1 MVLRLFLFTMF
12 AYLYHMASALDIISL
27 QQAKDFLVIDFPDR
41 DAEITRHI
49 KAAIGYIEKY
59 TNHMLYQR
67 PKDYV
72 IDGCSL
78 EIYDYPLE
86 VSTTV
91 DRVHNNVLSKTYY
104 AKSGTVLNATVGYS
118 NPDNIPEE
126 LIEAAYK
133 LITYLTENKDI
144 YTAGLPWDVQMLV
157 NKWRRSATI

>member
-1 MVLRLFLFTMF
+1 
-12 AYLYHMASALDIISL
+12 MASALDVISL

-67 PKDYV
+67 PKEYV

-86 VSTTV
+86 VSTNV
-91 DRVHNNVLSKTYY
+91 DRVCAHVLSKTYY

-126 LIEAAYK
+126 LVEAAYK

-144 YTAGLPWDVQMLV
+144 YSAGLPWDVQMLV
-157 NKWRRSATI
+157 NKWRRSATF